1 MTNGVT
7 MDWLMDNSIDPAASQ
22 SLARMCVDIGV
33 TSALHHHSNCTE
45 TIHVLAGK
53 IEQRIG
59 DDWLN
64 MSAGDTCLI
73 PINTR
78 HQTRNVGAV
87 AAIMMIA
94 YSAGTRVYIEDDE

>member
-1 MTNGVT
+1 MLRETPKIESPCKLICE
-7 MDWLMDNSIDPAASQ
+7 MDF
-22 SLARMCVDIGV
+22 
-33 TSALHHHSNCTE
+33 ALHHHSNCTE